1 MVWNRFLKSHWL
13 TVMLQASPERKEE
26 YDAARAGWGKGFILR
41 DETSCSTE
49 MGFLQS
55 EHSTALLWAGCR
67 RTGNDVE

>member
-26 YDAARAGWGKGFILR
+26 YNAAKRGRGKGFVSR
-41 DETSCSTE
+41 DETSCSAA

-55 EHSTALLWAGCR
+55 ENSTALLWAGYR
-67 RTGNDVE
+67 K